1 MFPTTIIRLPAL
13 FGKGLRK
20 NVLYDLLHKKHLDKI
35 NLNSSYQFYNL
46 KNLNNDIDKALENNL
61 ETLNI
66 ATEPIKLSEVVKL
79 CFDFRIKSNPS
90 IEPRVENMLTK
101 HSKILNKTK
110 NYLYLKD
117 EIIDEIRNFKSKG
130 LKNNNE

>member
-79 CFDFRIKSNPS
+79 CFDFRIKSNP
-90 IEPRVENMLTK
+90 L
-101 HSKILNKTK
+101 
-110 NYLYLKD
+110 
-117 EIIDEIRNFKSKG
+117 
-130 LKNNNE
+130 